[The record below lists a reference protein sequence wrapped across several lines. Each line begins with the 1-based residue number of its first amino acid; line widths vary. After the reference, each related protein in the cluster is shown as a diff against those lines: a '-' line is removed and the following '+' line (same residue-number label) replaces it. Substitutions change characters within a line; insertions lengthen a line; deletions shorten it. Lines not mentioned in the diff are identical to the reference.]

1 MKLSHT
7 SHNIIITQYK
17 SSFIMKKRKA
27 ENDIA

>member
-17 SSFIMKKRKA
+17 SSFIVKKEKQKMTA
-27 ENDIA
+27 